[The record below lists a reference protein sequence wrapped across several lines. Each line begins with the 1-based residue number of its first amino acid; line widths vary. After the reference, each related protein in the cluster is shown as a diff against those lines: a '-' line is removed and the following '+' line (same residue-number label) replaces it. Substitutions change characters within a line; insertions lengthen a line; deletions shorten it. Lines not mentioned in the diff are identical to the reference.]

1 MKMKNSI
8 NENDFLTYN
17 AAIREHMKKIGVTKE
32 DSDSFRKEVN
42 RIFAMAGVVS
52 FESIIKQNDRITRAK
67 PLKNSPFGE
76 FITKYYENGKRR
88 SLDSFVLSQ
97 KGKNYVKNIL
107 DEHIKDPFLTNG
119 KIASANAFYK
129 KLQMQMRDDIL
140 RIYLENSGVKF
151 EEDEN
156 EKDHSKKI
164 IFRINGR
171 KFTYYENTNLIFDG
185 SKNYSPFFFIL
196 EMESDIL
203 TPAQNRGAI
212 VGEIFTAY
220 WNIQFGNEVD
230 AWKANYATKKIDVD
244 RESLKEQIK
253 REILEEL
260 QIEKTNNQKDKRF
273 TKSEILNQIQA
284 NHAPLNLHKN
294 FKTITRENVE
304 KLTGK
309 KREQLQNALEYL
321 EKRRLNTAKYRP
333 VDGWKFDLTKNN
345 IELLFRIDKRKSAV
359 YNIRHRPL
367 NPVNLEGK
375 EIKEMAVRGQKY
387 SLPFGVDNL
396 DFSFKYIFLCE
407 GIFDSV
413 FLKNCLAY
421 SNWILP
427 HEMNKTIQIFR
438 NAGFQVIHILDN
450 FRAGDKG
457 GMRGLQ
463 SIVNR
468 DFMKN
473 GDLVY
478 SWAEYSDCK
487 DLNEVAMRYGLDEI
501 ATETIIRN
509 TWNEE
514 EARAAIAEYCSP
526 KFTPKPARTLTEEEY
541 KIIFEEIEKMP
552 YIEDEEGA
560 S

>member
-1 MKMKNSI
+1 MKMRKTI
-8 NENDFLTYN
+8 NENEFLTYN
-17 AAIREHMKKIGVTKE
+17 AVIREHMKRIGVKKE
-32 DSDSFRKEVN
+32 DSDLYRKEAN
-42 RIFAMAGVVS
+42 RIFAMGGVVS
-52 FESIIKQNDRITRAK
+52 FDSIINQKDKITRAK

-88 SLDSFVLSQ
+88 SLDSFVLSEN
-97 KGKNYVKNIL
+97 GKNYVSNIL
-107 DEHIKDPFLTNG
+107 NEYIKDSFLTNG

-129 KLQMQMRDDIL
+129 KLQMQMNDDIL
-140 RIYLENSGVKF
+140 RIYLENSGIKF
-151 EEDEN
+151 EEEDN

-171 KFTYYENTNLIFDG
+171 KCTYYENTNLIFNG

-196 EMESDIL
+196 EMETDIL
-203 TPAQNRGAI
+203 TPAQKRGEI

-220 WNIQFGNEVD
+220 WNYQFGNTVD
-230 AWKANYATKKIDVD
+230 AWKPDFSKKKIDID
-244 RESLKEQIK
+244 REALKDQIK

-260 QIEKTNNQKDKRF
+260 QIQKTDNHKDKRF

-284 NHAPLNLHKN
+284 CHAPLNLHKN

-309 KREQLQNALEYL
+309 KREQLQNAFVYL

-333 VDGWKFDLTKNN
+333 ADGWKFDFAKNN
-345 IELLFRIDKRKSAV
+345 IELLFRLDKRKSAV

-367 NPVNLEGK
+367 NPVNLGGK
-375 EIKEMAVRGQKY
+375 EVKEMAVKGQKY

-396 DFSFKYIFLCE
+396 DFAFKYIFLCE

-421 SNWILP
+421 SNWIIP
-427 HEMNKTIQIFR
+427 HEMNETIQIFR
-438 NAGFQVIHILDN
+438 NAGFRVIHILDN

-457 GMRGLQ
+457 GIRGLQ

-487 DLNEVAMRYGLDEI
+487 DLNEIAVKNDLDEI
-501 ATETIIRN
+501 SPDIIIN
-509 TWNEE
+509 NCWNEQD
-514 EARAAIAEYCSP
+514 ARAAIAEYCSP

-541 KIIFEEIEKMP
+541 KIIFAEIEKMS
-552 YIEDEEGA
+552 YFEDEEDA